1 MKRTHR
7 IALGIIAASGLAASA
22 ALAHDHA
29 AMGGGMGPG
38 MGHGKGHAMGPR
50 MEHGKGHG
58 NGQGHGRMDGA
69 MAQLMT
75 PEEHEAFRQKMR
87 AASPEERQKLAAA
100 QHAEMQK
107 RAGEKGITLP
117 EHRAPMHSHPGS
129 H

>member
-7 IALGIIAASGLAASA
+7 IALGIIAATGLAASA
-22 ALAHDHA
+22 AMAHDHA

-38 MGHGKGHAMGPR
+38 M
-50 MEHGKGHG
+50 EHGK
-58 NGQGHGRMDGA
+58 GHGRMDGA

-87 AASPEERQKLAAA
+87 AATPEERQKLGAA

-107 RAGEKGITLP
+107 RATEKGITLP
-117 EHRAPMHSHPGS
+117 EHGGPMHSHPGTR
-129 H
+129 